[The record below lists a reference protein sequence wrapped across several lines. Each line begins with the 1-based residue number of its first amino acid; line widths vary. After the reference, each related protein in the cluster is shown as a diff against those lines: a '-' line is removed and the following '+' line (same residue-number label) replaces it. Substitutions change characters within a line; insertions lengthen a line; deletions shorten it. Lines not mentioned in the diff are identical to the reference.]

1 VPRFYYKNAL
11 VPAGGQKHLK
21 TMQFSG
27 RELQA
32 ILKMANAMIMA
43 DGKVDKNEIRVMTTE
58 LLRFGVPH
66 DHVEK
71 LLKGAN
77 LMDGAEALTILAS
90 LDEERKKYVSSYLGT
105 IMISDGDI
113 DDKEMALWRLISTLC
128 GFPSMNVVDA
138 INNMSE
144 L

>member
-1 VPRFYYKNAL
+1 MLLWRLESAKDII
-11 VPAGGQKHLK
+11 

-27 RELQA
+27 KELTA
-32 ILKMANAMIMA
+32 ILKMGKAMVMA
-43 DGKVDKNEIRVMTTE
+43 DGQINENEIKVMTNE
-58 LLRFGVPH
+58 LLRFGVPQ
-66 DHVEK
+66 DHVEL
-71 LLKGAN
+71 LLKGTDLMEVSEAFALLAN
-77 LMDGAEALTILAS
+77 

-128 GFPSMNVVDA
+128 GFPTMNVVDA
-138 INNMSE
+138 VNNMAS